1 MQRVGRDV
9 WCGCKYDKQDKVRK
23 RCGMNDFI
31 TYMGSAIIGWLL
43 SSMGYGLWTW
53 QFWLILFAY
62 VGSNVSWMIKCH
74 FIEKGGK

>member
-1 MQRVGRDV
+1 
-9 WCGCKYDKQDKVRK
+9 
-23 RCGMNDFI
+23 MNDFI
-31 TYMGSAIIGWLL
+31 TCMGSAIIGWLL
-43 SSMGYGLWTW
+43 SSMGYSLLTW